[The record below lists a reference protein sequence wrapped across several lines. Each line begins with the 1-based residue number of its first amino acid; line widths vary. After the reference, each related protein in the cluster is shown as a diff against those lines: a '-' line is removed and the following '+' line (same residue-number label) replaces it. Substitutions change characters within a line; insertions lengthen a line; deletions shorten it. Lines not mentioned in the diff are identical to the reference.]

1 MRVLWTKKAEA
12 SLDKIV
18 RHTIKNF
25 SRERA
30 RVVYHELRLAVDR
43 LAAYPELGRRIGGN
57 ETKRQLIVAGNSIV
71 YEIVMSGSP
80 YIVIRN
86 VRPRGTA

>member
-30 RVVYHELRLAVDR
+30 KEVYLELRLAVDR
-43 LAAYPELGRRIGGN
+43 LASYPELGRRIGGH
-57 ETKRQLIVAGNSIV
+57 ETKRQLIVAGNSII
-71 YEIVMSGSP
+71 YEIAISGSP
-80 YIVIRN
+80 TIVIRN
-86 VRPRGTA
+86 LRPRGTA